1 MIRTFNPPGIAP
13 PAPGYR
19 HGAAAGADL
28 RWLYVAGQVGAAPDG
43 TIVQGFGP
51 QLEQCFHN
59 IFAVLDADGMSH
71 TDIVKLV
78 IYVTPNGPDVVAEY
92 REIRNR
98 MMQGHEP
105 PATYLGVTS
114 LAHPDFLVEVEA
126 IAAAPV

>member
-1 MIRTFNPPGIAP
+1 MIRTFNPPDVAP

-19 HGAAAGADL
+19 HGAEVSGDL
-28 RWLYVAGQVGAAPDG
+28 RWLHVAGQVGIAADG
-43 TIVQGFGP
+43 QIADGFGP

-59 IFAVLDADGMSH
+59 LFAVLGAAGMSR

-78 IYVTPNGPDVVAEY
+78 IYVTPHGPDVVGEY

-126 IAAAPV
+126 VAAAPA